1 LGAKTSKAAAIHIA
15 VSMQLASDG
24 KDVSMIAKLGVTPP
38 NTAGNAAEIAACST
52 EDNIRAFLA
61 NVAFRL
67 RGDTPPLAFKW
78 TALDPK
84 KCLADQRY
92 VSRPSQR

>member
-1 LGAKTSKAAAIHIA
+1 MSKAAAI
-15 VSMQLASDG
+15 SMR
-24 KDVSMIAKLGVTPP
+24 AKLGVTPP
-38 NTAGNAAEIAACST
+38 NTAGNAAEIAACYT

-92 VSRPSQR
+92 VLEQAIAEVTTDILQAEPSEKTK